1 MVSKKPM
8 NERSFIRSLVS
19 TTMAAWSGLV
29 VFSLLLPAQAQVN
42 LTSGTMPPAVGPYDQ
57 FYLPGAVVEGTD
69 TIGSPFGSSGNN
81 DQYTY
86 VSSPDRTSK
95 AQSFTTGTNAAG
107 YSFRAFT
114 VRQAYSGSG
123 SWQNNGTFYL
133 VNNGDKLAVRIGTVS
148 GTSYAVILET
158 NAVYTGSS
166 INIGGTGSA
175 LGTYF
180 TFDLS
185 SANLTLNPSTTYFFE
200 LAATNGSD
208 HFELNNTSTNP
219 ASRAFPPLYTRG
231 QAFFGN
237 TINNLDRT
245 GAFGV
250 PPNGGVFEFIASLP
264 AVGAPTVV
272 ASISPNNGVIGQ
284 SFTVTATVTAGLG
297 TVTNVTVNLSVI
309 GGPAAASLVLSNA
322 NIYTNTFTVPV
333 GAPSGS
339 VSLMVT
345 ATDLTPLQ
353 GAGSAPFT
361 VLAPQSATVNTAQ
374 VFQTIEG
381 LGGATAFYQGWIT
394 ALPYNYKQ
402 EVYSNAFAGLNLSM
416 LRFGDWYRY
425 QTPLIGFD
433 SAATELVSNAN
444 RLLGHPIQVY
454 MSSWSPPAFLKS
466 NGQVGN
472 GGTLTTNADGTFAY
486 DGFAQYW
493 YDSINAYQSNGVNL
507 TWISLQNEPDWV
519 AGYDSCI
526 FHPTEDTVNGTNYA
540 SYSKAM
546 DAVYLKLTNFP
557 SPPKILAPEVV
568 HVAYNDLAN
577 YTATLNSGH
586 FYGIN
591 YHLYG
596 DDNNSLASSTNVFPG
611 KPHFMTE
618 YGVGG
623 LKETAMLIHNCL
635 TLAKCSGFNYW
646 SLVWPGTGG
655 GLIQIENP
663 YASQSTWTN
672 APPGVTTQS
681 HGWWLTPAYW
691 AMKHFSY
698 YIQPGF
704 KRVGIT
710 DTDNNISASAYLSPD
725 GLRLVV
731 VLINSSDTAPSYMSF
746 NFGTFPFGQSRV
758 FQTAGTNTYAGTNTF
773 LSLGALPSV
782 QTLPPQ
788 SITTLVLD
796 RVITVGAASN
806 PTPTNGA
813 AGIALTSSLSWT
825 AGNNALW
832 HAVYLGSN
840 SNAVAVATQGS
851 PQFLGVVTNTS
862 FSPTMFANVANY
874 WRVDEI
880 AGINTNTGVVWAFSP
895 APIVKLAGTV
905 IGSPGSWN
913 NIGNTIAKVFDGNT
927 GTFYDAVNVTGDWA
941 GIDLGNTNSMLV
953 QIKYCP
959 RATFA
964 ARMVGGQFQ
973 GANVADFSSGVVT
986 LFTISAAPPDGVMTV
1001 QTITNATRFRYL
1013 RYLGPPNGFCNVAE
1027 VEFWG
1032 TSNTAPALPA
1042 IANQTIGVGVTLT
1055 LTNTATDAET
1065 PPQTLTYSLLIAPTN
1080 AAINSSSG
1088 LLTWRPPTTQANT
1101 TNLFTIMV
1109 ADNGTPSLSAT
1120 RSFTVVVTNLVTPH
1134 VSTVSASGGQLTLQ
1148 VEGARGPDYQ
1158 VQASTNLVNWIPVFI
1173 TNSPA
1178 MPFTWS
1184 TVTTNGPLSF
1194 FQILVG
1200 PPFP

>member
-1 MVSKKPM
+1 MV
-8 NERSFIRSLVS
+8 NNGNWFGIL
-19 TTMAAWSGLV
+19 AAWSVLLV
-29 VFSLLLPAQAQVN
+29 LSLLPAQAQVN
-42 LTSGTMPPAVGPYDQ
+42 LNSGATTPTVGPYDQ
-57 FYLPGAVVEGTD
+57 SYLPGAVVEGTD

-81 DQYTY
+81 DQYSY
-86 VSSPDRTSK
+86 ISSPDRTSK
-95 AQSFTTGTNAAG
+95 AQSFTTGTNAGG

-114 VRQAYSGSG
+114 VRQAYSGVG
-123 SWQNNGTFYL
+123 SWQNNGTYFL
-133 VNNGDKLAVRIGTVS
+133 VNNGDKFAVRIGTVS
-148 GTSYAVILET
+148 GTSYAVVLET

-166 INIGGTGSA
+166 INTGGVGSA

-180 TFDLS
+180 TFDLAG
-185 SANLTLNPSTTYFFE
+185 ANLTLTPNTTYFFE

-208 HFELNNTSTNP
+208 HFELNNTRTNP
-219 ASRAFPPLYTRG
+219 ASRTFPPLYTKGR
-231 QAFFGN
+231 AFFGN

-245 GAFGV
+245 GAFGA
-250 PPNGGVFEFIASLP
+250 PPNGGVFEFVASLW

-272 ASISPNNGVIGQ
+272 ASVSPNNGVIGQ
-284 SFTVTATVTAGLG
+284 SFAVTATVTAGLG
-297 TVTNVTVNLSVI
+297 TVTNVTVNLSAI
-309 GGPAAASLVLSNA
+309 GGPAAAPLVLSSA
-322 NIYTNTFTVPV
+322 GFYTNTFTVPV
-333 GAPSGS
+333 GSPNGS
-339 VSLMVT
+339 VNLMVT
-345 ATDLTPLQ
+345 ATDTTPLQ
-353 GAGSAPFT
+353 GAGGAPFT
-361 VLAPQSATVNTAQ
+361 VLAPQTATVNTAQ

-381 LGGATAFYQGWIT
+381 LGGAAAFYEGWLT

-425 QTPLIGFD
+425 QTPLIGFH
-433 SAATELVSNAN
+433 SAATEIVSNAN

-466 NGQVGN
+466 NGQVGH
-472 GGTLTTNADGTFAY
+472 GGTLITNADGTFAY
-486 DGFAQYW
+486 DRFAQYW
-493 YDSINAYQSNGVNL
+493 YDSINAYRSNGVDL
-507 TWISLQNEPDWV
+507 TWISIQNEPDWV
-519 AGYDSCI
+519 ADYDSCI
-526 FHPTEDTVNGTNYA
+526 FHPTEDRVNGTNYA
-540 SYSKAM
+540 SYSKAL

-557 SPPKILAPEVV
+557 SAPRILAPEVV

-577 YTATLNSGH
+577 YAATLNSGH

-596 DDNNSLASSTNVFPG
+596 DDNNSLASSTNIFPG

-672 APPGVTTQS
+672 APPGVTTQT

-710 DTDNNISASAYLSPD
+710 DTDNNINSSAYLSPD
-725 GLRLVV
+725 GLRLVA
-731 VLINSSDTAPSYMSF
+731 VLINSSDTVPSYMNF
-746 NFGTFPFGQSRV
+746 NFGTFPVGQSSV

-773 LSLGALPSV
+773 KSLGALPSV
-782 QTLPPQ
+782 QVLPPQ
-788 SITTLVLD
+788 SITTVVLD
-796 RVITVGAASN
+796 RIITVGAATN

-813 AGIALTSSLSWT
+813 TGILLTSSLSWT
-825 AGNNALW
+825 AGSNAVS
-832 HAVYLGSN
+832 HAVYLGTS
-840 SNAVAVATQGS
+840 SNAVAVATPAS

-862 FSPTMFANVANY
+862 FNPAMFANVANY

-880 AGINTNTGVVWAFSP
+880 AGINTNTGLVWAFSP
-895 APIVKLAGTV
+895 APIAKLAGTV

-913 NIGNTIAKVFDGNT
+913 NSGNTIAKVFDGSI
-927 GTFYDAVNVTGDWA
+927 GTFYDAVNGTGDWA
-941 GIDLGNTNSMLV
+941 GIDLSNTNSMV
-953 QIKYCP
+953 IQIKYCP
-959 RATFA
+959 RATWA

-973 GANVADFSSGVVT
+973 GANVANFSSGVVT
-986 LFTISAAPPDGVMTV
+986 FFTISATPPDGVMTV
-1001 QTITNATRFRYL
+1001 QTVTNRAPFRYL
-1013 RYLGPPNGFCNVAE
+1013 RYIGPANGFCNVAE

-1032 TSNTAPALPA
+1032 ASNTAPTLEA
-1042 IANQTIGVGVTLT
+1042 IDNQTIGVGAMLL
-1055 LTNTATDAET
+1055 LTNTATDAEV
-1065 PPQTLTYSLLIAPTN
+1065 PPQALTYSLLAAPTN
-1080 AAINSSSG
+1080 AAIDPNGG
-1088 LLTWRPPTTQANT
+1088 LLTWRPLTTQANT
-1101 TNLFTIMV
+1101 TNAFTVMV
-1109 ADNGTPSLSAT
+1109 ADNGTPGLSAT
-1120 RSFTVVVTNLVTPH
+1120 RSFTVVVTNLVRPR
-1134 VSTVSASGGQLTLQ
+1134 VSKVSASGARLTLQ
-1148 VEGARGPDYQ
+1148 VEGDRGPDYQ
-1158 VQASTNLVNWIPVFI
+1158 VQASTNLINWIPVFI

-1184 TVTTNGPLSF
+1184 TATTNSPLNF
-1194 FQILVG
+1194 FQILAG

>member
-1 MVSKKPM
+1 MKGGIQAV
-8 NERSFIRSLVS
+8 
-19 TTMAAWSGLV
+19 WSGLIV
-29 VFSLLLPAQAQVN
+29 LSSLLSAQAQVN
-42 LTSGTMPPAVGPYDQ
+42 LNSGTMTPALGPYDQ
-57 FYLPGAVVEGTD
+57 SYLPGAVVEGTD

-81 DQYTY
+81 DQYSY
-86 VSSPDRTSK
+86 ISSPDRTSK

-114 VRQAYSGSG
+114 LRQAYSGSA
-123 SWQNNGTFYL
+123 SWQNNGTYFL
-133 VNNGDKLAVRIGTVS
+133 VNNGDKFAVRIGTIS
-148 GTSYAVILET
+148 GTSYAVVLET

-166 INIGGTGSA
+166 INTGGVGSA

-180 TFDLS
+180 TFDLAG
-185 SANLTLNPSTTYFFE
+185 ANLTLNPNTTYFFE

-219 ASRAFPPLYTRG
+219 ASRAFPPLYTKGR
-231 QAFFGN
+231 AFFGN
-237 TINNLDRT
+237 TINNLDGT
-245 GAFGV
+245 GTFGA
-250 PPNGGVFEFIASLP
+250 PPNGGVFEFVASLS

-272 ASISPNNGVIGQ
+272 ASIGPNNGMIGQ
-284 SFTVTATVTAGLG
+284 SFKVTATVTAGLT
-297 TVTNVTVNLSVI
+297 TVTNVTVNLSAI

-322 NIYTNTFTVPV
+322 NVYTNTFTVPV
-333 GAPSGS
+333 GAPNGS
-339 VSLMVT
+339 VSLVVT
-345 ATDLTPLQ
+345 AIDTTLLQ

-361 VLAPQSATVNTAQ
+361 VLAPQTTTVNTAR

-381 LGGATAFYQGWIT
+381 LGGAAAFYEGWLT

-402 EVYSNAFAGLNLSM
+402 EVYSNAFIGLNLSM

-425 QTPLIGFD
+425 QTPLIGFH
-433 SAATELVSNAN
+433 SAATEIVANAN
-444 RLLGHPIQVY
+444 RLLGHPIPVY

-466 NGQVGN
+466 NGQVGH
-472 GGTLTTNADGTFAY
+472 GGTLITNADGSFAY
-486 DGFAQYW
+486 DRFAQYW

-507 TWISLQNEPDWV
+507 TWISIQNEPDWE
-519 AGYDSCI
+519 ADYDSCI
-526 FHPTEDTVNGTNYA
+526 FHPTEDRVTGTNYA
-540 SYSKAM
+540 SYSKAL
-546 DAVYLKLTNFP
+546 DAVYFKLTNFP

-577 YTATLNSGH
+577 YAATLNSGH
-586 FYGIN
+586 LYGIN

-596 DDNNSLASSTNVFPG
+596 DDNNSLASSTNIFPG

-623 LKETAMLIHNCL
+623 LKETGMLIHNCL
-635 TLAKCSGFNYW
+635 TLANCSGFNYW
-646 SLVWPGTGG
+646 SLVWPGTDG

-698 YIQPGF
+698 YIKPGF
-704 KRVGIT
+704 KRVGVT
-710 DTDNNISASAYLSPD
+710 DTDNNISSSAYLSPD

-731 VLINSSDTAPSYMSF
+731 VLINSSDTAPSSMKF
-746 NFGTFPFGQSRV
+746 NFGTFPAGQSSV

-773 LSLGALPSV
+773 LALGALPGV
-782 QTLPPQ
+782 QILPPQ
-788 SITTLVLD
+788 SITTVVLD
-796 RVITVGAASN
+796 RFITVGAATN

-813 AGIALTSSLSWT
+813 TGIALTSPLSWT
-825 AGNNALW
+825 AGSNAGS
-832 HAVYLGSN
+832 HAVYLGTS
-840 SNAVAVATQGS
+840 SNAVAVATPAS
-851 PQFLGVVTNTS
+851 PQFLGVVTKTS
-862 FSPTMFANVANY
+862 FSPTMFANATNY

-895 APIVKLAGTV
+895 APIAKLPGAV

-913 NIGNTIAKVFDGNT
+913 NSGNTIAKVFDGNT
-927 GTFYDAVNVTGDWA
+927 GTFYDAVNGTGDWA
-941 GIDLGNTNSMLV
+941 GVDLGHTNSMLV

-973 GANVADFSSGVVT
+973 GAHVADFSSGVVT
-986 LFTISAAPPDGVMTV
+986 FFTILAAPPDGVMTV
-1001 QTITNATRFRYL
+1001 QTVTNTARFRYL
-1013 RYLGPPNGFCNVAE
+1013 RYLGPANGFCNVAE

-1032 TSNTAPALPA
+1032 VSNTAPTLGA
-1042 IANQTIGVGVTLT
+1042 INNQTIGVGTTLW
-1055 LTNTATDAET
+1055 LTNTATDAEA
-1065 PPQTLTYSLLIAPTN
+1065 PPQTLTYSLLTAPTN
-1080 AAINSSSG
+1080 ATINSGSG
-1088 LLTWRPPTTQANT
+1088 LLSWRPLTTQANT
-1101 TNLFTIMV
+1101 TNEFTVMV
-1109 ADNGTPSLSAT
+1109 ADNGTPSLTAN
-1120 RSFTVVVTNLVTPH
+1120 RSFTAVVTNLVTPQI
-1134 VSTVSASGGQLTLQ
+1134 SAVSAKDGQLTLQ
-1148 VEGARGPDYQ
+1148 VNGASGPDYQ
-1158 VQASTNLVNWIPVFI
+1158 VQSSTNLVDWAPVFT

-1184 TVTTNGPLSF
+1184 TVTTNGLVHF

>member
-1 MVSKKPM
+1 M
-8 NERSFIRSLVS
+8 NERSFIRSSVS
-19 TTMAAWSGLV
+19 TILAAWSGLV
-29 VFSLLLPAQAQVN
+29 VFGLLLPVQAQVN
-42 LTSGTMPPAVGPYDQ
+42 LTSGTITPAVGPYDQ

-123 SWQNNGTFYL
+123 SWQNNGTFCL
-133 VNNGDKLAVRIGTVS
+133 LNNGDKLAVRIGTVS

-158 NAVYTGSS
+158 NAMYTGSS
-166 INIGGTGSA
+166 INTGGTGAA

-185 SANLTLNPSTTYFFE
+185 GANLALNPNTTYFFE

-219 ASRAFPPLYTRG
+219 ASRTFPPIYTKGR
-231 QAFFGN
+231 AFFGN
-237 TINNLDRT
+237 TINSLDRT

-250 PPNGGVFEFIASLP
+250 PPNGGEFEFVASLP

-272 ASISPNNGVIGQ
+272 ASISPNNGMIGQ
-284 SFTVTATVTAGLG
+284 SFKVTATVTAGLG
-297 TVTNVTVNLSVI
+297 TVTNVTVNLSAI
-309 GGPAAASLVLSNA
+309 SGPAAASLVLSNA
-322 NIYTNTFTVPV
+322 NIYTNTFTVPA
-333 GAPSGS
+333 GAPTGS
-339 VSLMVT
+339 VSLMAT
-345 ATDLTPLQ
+345 ATDTTPLQ

-361 VLAPQSATVNTAQ
+361 VLAPQSAAVNTAQ

-381 LGGATAFYQGWIT
+381 LGGATAFYAGWIT
-394 ALPYNYKQ
+394 ALPSNYKQ

-454 MSSWSPPAFLKS
+454 MSSWSPPAFWKS

-472 GGTLTTNADGTFAY
+472 GGTLITNADGTFAY

-507 TWISLQNEPDWV
+507 TWISMQNEPDWV
-519 AGYDSCI
+519 ASYDSCI

-540 SYSKAM
+540 SYSKAL

-577 YTATLNSGH
+577 YAATLNSGH
-586 FYGIN
+586 FYGLN

-596 DDNNSLASSTNVFPG
+596 DDNNSLASSTNVFPS

-623 LKETAMLIHNCL
+623 LKETALLIHNCL

-710 DTDNNISASAYLSPD
+710 DTDNNISSSAYLSPD

-746 NFGTFPFGQSRV
+746 NFGTFPVGQSRV
-758 FQTAGTNTYAGTNTF
+758 FQTAGTNTYAGTNAF
-773 LSLGALPSV
+773 LSLGALPGV

-788 SITTLVLD
+788 SITTVVLD

-813 AGIALTSSLSWT
+813 TGIALTSSLSWT
-825 AGNNALW
+825 AGSNALS
-832 HAVYLGSN
+832 HAVYLGTA
-840 SNAVAVATQGS
+840 SNAVALATPAS

-862 FSPTMFANVANY
+862 FSPAMFANLPNY

-913 NIGNTIAKVFDGNT
+913 NSGNTIAKVFDGNIS
-927 GTFYDAVNVTGDWA
+927 TFYDAMNATGDWA
-941 GIDLGNTNSMLV
+941 GVDLGNTNSTLV

-1001 QTITNATRFRYL
+1001 QTITNTTRFRYL

-1032 TSNTAPALPA
+1032 TSNTAPTLPA
-1042 IANQTIGVGVTLT
+1042 IANQTIGVGMILT
-1055 LTNTATDAET
+1055 LTNTATDAEA
-1065 PPQTLTYSLLIAPTN
+1065 PPQILTYSLPSAPTN
-1080 AAINSSSG
+1080 AAINPNTG
-1088 LLTWRPPTTQANT
+1088 VLTWRPLVTQANT
-1101 TNLFTIMV
+1101 TNAFTVMV
-1109 ADNGTPSLSAT
+1109 TDNGTPSLSAT
-1120 RSFTVVVTNLVTPH
+1120 RSFTAVVTNLAPPQ
-1134 VSTVSASGGQLTLQ
+1134 VSTVSLHAGQLTLQ
-1148 VEGARGPDYQ
+1148 VNGASGPDYQ
-1158 VQASTNLVNWIPVFI
+1158 VQASTNLVNWTPVFT
-1173 TNSPA
+1173 TNSPV
-1178 MPFTWS
+1178 MPFTWPAS
-1184 TVTTNGPLSF
+1184 ATNDPLNF
-1194 FQILVG
+1194 FRILVG

>member
-1 MVSKKPM
+1 M
-8 NERSFIRSLVS
+8 NKRSLIQHSLS
-19 TTMAAWSGLV
+19 TILAGWSGFM
-29 VFSLLLPAQAQVN
+29 VFSLLLPAQAQLN
-42 LTSGTMPPAVGPYDQ
+42 LTSGTMTPAVGPYDQ
-57 FYLPGAVVEGTD
+57 SYLPGAVVEGTD
-69 TIGSPFGSSGNN
+69 TMGSPFGYSGNN

-86 VSSPDRTSK
+86 ISSPDRTSK
-95 AQSFTTGTNAAG
+95 AQSFTTGTNTAG
-107 YSFRAFT
+107 YLFRAFT
-114 VRQAYSGSG
+114 LRQAYSGAA

-133 VNNGDKLAVRIGTVS
+133 VNNGDKFAVRIGLVS
-148 GTSYAVILET
+148 GTSYTVLLET

-166 INIGGTGSA
+166 INTGGTGSA

-185 SANLTLNPSTTYFFE
+185 GANLTLNPNTTYFFE

-219 ASRAFPPLYTRG
+219 VSRTFPSLYTKGR
-231 QAFFGN
+231 AFFGN

-245 GAFGV
+245 GAFGA
-250 PPNGGVFEFIASLP
+250 PPYGGVFEFVASLP

-272 ASISPNNGVIGQ
+272 AAISPNNGVIGQ
-284 SFTVTATVTAGLG
+284 SFKVTATVTPGLG
-297 TVTNVTVNLSVI
+297 TVTNVTVNLSAL

-322 NIYTNTFTVPV
+322 NVFTNWFTVPV

-339 VSLMVT
+339 VGLLVM
-345 ATDLTPLQ
+345 ATDTTPLQ
-353 GAGSAPFT
+353 GAAGAPFT
-361 VLAPQSATVNTAQ
+361 VVAPQNAVVNTAQ
-374 VFQTIEG
+374 IFQTIEG
-381 LGGATAFYQGWIT
+381 LGGAAAFYEGWLT
-394 ALPYNYKQ
+394 ALPNNYKQ
-402 EVYSNAFAGLNLSM
+402 EVYTNAFAGLNLSM

-433 SAATELVSNAN
+433 SAATEIVSNAN
-444 RLLGHPIQVY
+444 RVLGHPIQVY

-466 NGQVGN
+466 NGTVGN
-472 GGTLTTNADGTFAY
+472 GGTLITNADGSFAY

-493 YDSINAYQSNGVNL
+493 YDSINAYKSNGVDL
-507 TWISLQNEPDWV
+507 TWISIQNEPDWV

-526 FHPTEDTVNGTNYA
+526 FHPTEDRVNGTNYA
-540 SYSKAM
+540 SYSKAL
-546 DAVYLKLTNFP
+546 DTVYLKLTNLP

-577 YTATLNSGH
+577 YAATLNSAH

-596 DDNNSLASSTNVFPG
+596 DDNNSLASSTNVFPS

-635 TLAKCSGFNYW
+635 TLANCSGFNYW

-655 GLIQIENP
+655 GLIQIEFP
-663 YASQSTWTN
+663 WDQSQWTN

-698 YIQPGF
+698 FIQPGF

-710 DTDNNISASAYLSPD
+710 DTDNNISSSAYLSPD

-731 VLINSSDTAPSYMSF
+731 VLINSSDTVPSYMNF
-746 NFGTFPFGQSRV
+746 NFGAFPVGQSRV

-773 LSLGALPSV
+773 LSLGALPGV
-782 QTLPPQ
+782 QVLPPQ
-788 SITTLVLD
+788 SITTVVLD
-796 RVITVGAASN
+796 RIITVGGASN

-813 AGIALTSSLSWT
+813 TGIGLTSSLSWT
-825 AGNNALW
+825 AGSNAAL
-832 HAVYLGSN
+832 HAVYLGTS
-840 SNAVAVATQGS
+840 SNAVAVATPAS
-851 PQFLGVVTNTS
+851 PQFLGVVTNTT
-862 FSPTMFANVANY
+862 FSPTLFANVANY

-880 AGINTNTGVVWAFSP
+880 AGINTNAGAVWAFSP
-895 APIVKLAGTV
+895 APIVKLTGAI

-913 NIGNTIAKVFDGNT
+913 NSGNTIAKVFDGNT
-927 GTFYDAVNVTGDWA
+927 GTFYDAVNGTGDWA
-941 GIDLGNTNSMLV
+941 GIDLSNTNSTLV
-953 QIKYCP
+953 QIKFCP

-964 ARMVGGQFQ
+964 ARMLGGQFQ
-973 GANVADFSSGVVT
+973 GANDPDFSSGVVT
-986 LFTISAAPPDGVMTV
+986 LFTISATPPDGVMTV
-1001 QTITNATRFRYL
+1001 VTSTNTSRFRYL
-1013 RYLGPPNGFCNVAE
+1013 RYIGPANGFCNVAE

-1032 TSNTAPALPA
+1032 TRNTAPTLAA
-1042 IANQTIGVGVTLT
+1042 IPNQTIGVGVILT
-1055 LTNTATDAET
+1055 LTNTAADPEA
-1065 PPQTLTYSLLIAPTN
+1065 PPQTLTYTLPTAPTD
-1080 AAINSSSG
+1080 AAINSASG
-1088 LLTWRPPTTQANT
+1088 ILTWRPQVTQANT
-1101 TNLFTIMV
+1101 TNPFTVMV
-1109 ADNGTPSLSAT
+1109 ADNGTPTLSAT
-1120 RSFTVVVTNLVTPH
+1120 RSFTVVVTNLASPQ
-1134 VSTVSASGGQLTLQ
+1134 VSTAPVNGDQLTLQ
-1148 VEGARGPDYQ
+1148 VNGATGPDYQ
-1158 VQASTNLVNWIPVFI
+1158 VQASTNLVDWTPVFT

-1184 TVTTNGPLSF
+1184 TGTTNGPLNF
-1194 FQILVG
+1194 FRALVG

>member
-1 MVSKKPM
+1 MH
-8 NERSFIRSLVS
+8 ERGFIRTLVS
-19 TTMAAWSGLV
+19 TILAAWPGLL
-29 VFSLLLPAQAQVN
+29 VFGLLLPVQAQIN
-42 LTSGTMPPAVGPYDQ
+42 LTSGTMTPAVGPYDQ
-57 FYLPGAVVEGTD
+57 AYLPGAVVEGTD

-81 DQYTY
+81 DQYSY
-86 VSSPDRTSK
+86 ISSPDRTSK
-95 AQSFTTGTNAAG
+95 AQSFTTGTNPAG

-123 SWQNNGTFYL
+123 SWQNNGTYYL
-133 VNNGDKLAVRIGTVS
+133 INNGDKFAVRIGIVS
-148 GTSYAVILET
+148 GTSYSVVLET
-158 NAVYTGSS
+158 NALYTGSS
-166 INIGGTGSA
+166 INTGGIGSA
-175 LGTYF
+175 LGTYL

-185 SANLTLNPSTTYFFE
+185 GANLTLNPNTTYFFE

-219 ASRAFPPLYTRG
+219 VSRVFPPLYTKGR
-231 QAFFGN
+231 ALFGN

-245 GAFGV
+245 GAFGA
-250 PPNGGVFEFIASLP
+250 PPNGGVFEFVASLP
-264 AVGAPTVV
+264 AMGAPTVV
-272 ASISPNNGVIGQ
+272 ASITPNNGVIGQ
-284 SFTVTATVTAGLG
+284 SFRVTATVTGGLG
-297 TVTNVTVNLSVI
+297 TVTNVTVNLSAI

-322 NIYTNTFTVPV
+322 NVYTNTFTVPV
-333 GAPSGS
+333 GAPNGS
-339 VSLMVT
+339 ANLMVT
-345 ATDLTPLQ
+345 ATDTAPLQ
-353 GAGSAPFT
+353 GADSAPFT
-361 VLAPQSATVNTAQ
+361 VLAPQTAVVNTAQ

-381 LGGATAFYQGWIT
+381 LGGAAAFYEGWLT

-425 QTPLIGFD
+425 QTPLIGFH
-433 SAATELVSNAN
+433 SAATEIVANAN
-444 RLLGHPIQVY
+444 RLLGHPIPVY

-466 NGQVGN
+466 NGQVGH
-472 GGTLTTNADGTFAY
+472 GGTLITNADGTFAY
-486 DGFAQYW
+486 DRFAQYW
-493 YDSINAYQSNGVNL
+493 YDSINAYRSNGVNL
-507 TWISLQNEPDWV
+507 TWISIQNEPDWV
-519 AGYDSCI
+519 ADYDSCI
-526 FHPTEDTVNGTNYA
+526 FHPTEDRVNGTNYA
-540 SYSKAM
+540 SYSKAL
-546 DAVYLKLTNFP
+546 DAVYFKLTNFP

-577 YTATLNSGH
+577 YAATLNGSH

-596 DDNNSLASSTNVFPG
+596 DNNNSLASSTNVFPS

-635 TLAKCSGFNYW
+635 TLARCSGFNYW
-646 SLVWPGTGG
+646 SLVWPGTSG

-704 KRVGIT
+704 KRVGVT
-710 DTDNNISASAYLSPD
+710 DTDNNISSSAYLSPE
-725 GLRLVV
+725 GQRLVV
-731 VLINSSDTAPSYMSF
+731 VLINSSDTVPSSMNV
-746 NFGTFPFGQSRV
+746 NFGTFPAGQSRV

-773 LSLGALPSV
+773 RSLGALPSV
-782 QTLPPQ
+782 QILPPQ
-788 SITTLVLD
+788 SITTVVLD

-813 AGIALTSSLSWT
+813 TGIALTSSLSWT
-825 AGNNALW
+825 AGSNAVS
-832 HAVYLGSN
+832 HAVYLGTG
-840 SNAVAVATQGS
+840 SNAVAMAKPAS
-851 PQFLGVVTNTS
+851 PQFLGIVTNTS
-862 FSPTMFANVANY
+862 FNPTLFANVANY

-913 NIGNTIAKVFDGNT
+913 NSGNTIAKVFDGNT
-927 GTFYDAVNVTGDWA
+927 GTFYDAVNGTGDWA
-941 GIDLGNTNSMLV
+941 GIDLGNTNSMLL

-973 GANVADFSSGVVT
+973 GANVANFSSGVVT
-986 LFTISAAPPDGVMTV
+986 LFTISATPQDGVMTV
-1001 QTITNATRFRYL
+1001 QTIANTTPFRYL
-1013 RYLGPPNGFCNVAE
+1013 RYLGPANGFCNVAE

-1032 TSNTAPALPA
+1032 TSNTAPTLAA
-1042 IANQTIGVGVTLT
+1042 IPNQTIGVGMMLS
-1055 LTNTATDAET
+1055 LTNAATDANA
-1065 PPQTLTYSLLIAPTN
+1065 PSQTLAYSLPTAPTN
-1080 AAINSSSG
+1080 AAITSASG
-1088 LLTWRPPTTQANT
+1088 ILTWRPLVTQANT
-1101 TNLFTIMV
+1101 TNAFTVMV
-1109 ADNGTPSLSAT
+1109 ADNGTPSLSTT
-1120 RSFTVVVTNLVTPH
+1120 RSFTVAVTNLASPQ
-1134 VSTVSASGGQLTLQ
+1134 VSTVSANDGQLMLQ
-1148 VEGARGPDYQ
+1148 VNGASGPDYQ
-1158 VQASTNLVNWIPVFI
+1158 VQASTNLVNWTPVFT

-1178 MPFTWS
+1178 MPFTWFA
-1184 TVTTNGPLSF
+1184 TTTNGALSF
-1194 FQILVG
+1194 FRILVG